1 MKSLI
6 SKIINV
12 TIAIS
17 VAWLMVVTTKHLIV
31 VANIQI
37 DIIYSYLLFAVVF
50 LLPVF
55 LWLKIDKWYVKSL
68 LIIILI
74 ISYLIGRSIAQKV
87 YQTYEKSL
95 TLMND
100 ANSVKNIEWMNEK
113 DPGKYMEGQRK
124 YVSLLRTVSET
135 PNPALEDLTTYHK
148 EYYRI
153 KKEIMEFDEKYTDS
167 NSNISENELNDRVV
181 SWNKE
186 LEALTSKGYVSPSW
200 VSFFNIK

>member
-1 MKSLI
+1 MKSSI

-12 TIAIS
+12 IISIS
-17 VAWLMVVTTKHLIV
+17 VAWLMVMTTKHLIV
-31 VANIQI
+31 VSNIQI
-37 DIIYSYLLFAVVF
+37 DSIYSYLLFAIVF

-55 LWLKIDKWYVKSL
+55 LWLKIDKWYAKSL
-68 LIIILI
+68 LIVILI
-74 ISYLIGRSIAQKV
+74 ISYMSGRSAAQKV
-87 YQTYEKSL
+87 YQTYEKAL
-95 TLMND
+95 TLLND

-113 DPGKYMEGQRK
+113 DPSKYMEGQRK
-124 YVSLLRTVSET
+124 YVSLLKTVSET
-135 PNPALEDLTTYHK
+135 PNPALADLPTYYK

-153 KKEIMEFDEKYTDS
+153 KKEILEFDEKYTDS